1 MLVLGLVLAALCLAG
16 SAQAVEGPAEAGRQE
31 ERLVFTSVQDGAGAP
46 VEDLSASDFTIIEN
60 DVVREV
66 LDVKR
71 STDPLRIALLVDTS
85 EAVDR
90 DVSNLR
96 LAVLDFIKAV
106 NGVHELAL
114 YEFGGRPALLA
125 DYSRDLTRHE
135 AAARRLVA
143 RTGTGAYLLDAI
155 VEASRDLRKREDLRP
170 VIVVISSD
178 GPEFSDRYHRTV
190 LNELQRTGAALH
202 AFVLDNRTAPLG
214 RSQAAREREFT
225 LADGTATT
233 GGRRE
238 YLLTSMSLED
248 RLRALAVELKTQY
261 QIVYSRPESLIP
273 PGTLEVSVTRPGL
286 TARGAQ
292 AWTTEGW
299 RSHGRP

>member
-1 MLVLGLVLAALCLAG
+1 MLVRGVLLAALCLAG
-16 SAQAVEGPAEAGRQE
+16 SAQAIEYPAEAGRHE
-31 ERLVFTSVQDGAGAP
+31 ERLVFTSVLDGAGAP
-46 VEDLSASDFTIIEN
+46 VENLTASDFTIHEN

-96 LAVLDFIKAV
+96 LAVRGFIRAV

-125 DYSRDLTRHE
+125 DYSRDLTAHD

-143 RTGTGAYLLDAI
+143 RSGTGAYLLDAI

-178 GPEFSDRYHRTV
+178 GPEFSDRYHRMV
-190 LNELQRTGAALH
+190 LDDLQSTGATLHSFVIDDRTVPLALS
-202 AFVLDNRTAPLG
+202 
-214 RSQAAREREFT
+214 RSAREREFT
-225 LADGTATT
+225 LAEGTRGT

-238 YLLTSMSLED
+238 HLLTSMSLED
-248 RLRALAVELKTQY
+248 RLRDLAVELKTQY
-261 QIVYSRPESLIP
+261 QVVYSRPESLLP
-273 PGTLEVSVTRPGL
+273 PDRLDVRVTRAGL

-292 AWTTEGW
+292 AWTSDGW
-299 RSHGRP
+299 QAHGR